1 MMPPTVDAKVNPNVP
16 RYAPPRRGADAMDA
30 APAGGAF
37 EDALFMVAV
46 RPVDEANDVD
56 GLPLFQGVM
65 PKTSVIA
72 SDARGGL
79 AARAP
84 SPGVEL
90 LTKDGV
96 RLALFSR
103 PPGALS
109 AEALVDAFVRIRDA
123 HRDEPRARAN
133 ALRAWLK
140 SMHDAKRV
148 FSLALFDGSN
158 RVFAAWTPRSAPMSF
173 GHARDGSAVVV
184 AARVGA
190 RTLVG
195 PDVLHTG
202 LTLAHMPAGRFVYG
216 NGYLKPFEFTDM
228 WASAR
233 ANRRCWSRAASGSSF
248 AGLSSGE

>member
-1 MMPPTVDAKVNPNVP
+1 MHWWHMGVTQFGKAGSGWMPSISHMLHQSPALLPL
-16 RYAPPRRGADAMDA
+16 ALEPPLLELVALLVLAALALRGDLPALAALPALAMLAVLAGQIAALRVLPEARRTTSSCARRGGVA

-56 GLPLFQGVM
+56 ALPLFQGVM

-173 GHARDGSAVVV
+173 G
-184 AARVGA
+184 
-190 RTLVG
+190 
-195 PDVLHTG
+195 
-202 LTLAHMPAGRFVYG
+202 
-216 NGYLKPFEFTDM
+216 
-228 WASAR
+228 
-233 ANRRCWSRAASGSSF
+233 CF
-248 AGLSSGE
+248 AFAPL